1 MKNGSRTTRMTQRE
15 SREAADGVIYLCG
28 CAVNNITPDPVKV
41 RCYNTDHLY
50 EVAKRHLITAMTGF
64 ALKDAGISDPNFERA
79 ILASMRKTL
88 ILNQEKQRVFEKL
101 DEAGIWHMAL
111 KGTII
116 RDWYPKFGM
125 RESSDC
131 DILFDRKYEEKVR
144 DIMLELGYTVD
155 SYGTGHHDVYLKK
168 PVTNMQMHVELFGVG
183 YGKRRNDYYENVIE
197 RLEGDGFEKHFKPED
212 FYIYVLDHNQ
222 HDYMFAG
229 CGLRSLLDTYVI
241 LNRFDFDWDYIREET
256 EKLGIREFEEE
267 NRSLAMHL
275 FTNEKLTDTDRAR
288 LEYMIR
294 SGVYGTVRNRV
305 SNGVRDNGGGFK
317 GKMHYLIRRLIL
329 PMDIVEHHF
338 PVFYKYK
345 VLLPFLPVYR
355 MYRGIRIKG
364 GKFKEELME
373 LKK

>member
-1 MKNGSRTTRMTQRE
+1 MANMTQEE
-15 SREAADGVIYLCG
+15 SRKAVEGVVYLCR
-28 CAVNNITPDPVKV
+28 CAVNSITPDPEKV
-41 RCYNTDHLY
+41 RNYNTDHLF

-64 ALKDAGISDPNFERA
+64 ALRDAGVSSPKFERA
-79 ILASMRKTL
+79 VLASMRKTF
-88 ILNQEKQRVFEKL
+88 ILNEEKQRVFEKL

-125 RESSDC
+125 RESADC

-183 YGKRRNDYYENVIE
+183 YGKRRNDYYENVID
-197 RLEGDGFEKHFKPED
+197 RLEGDGFEKYFKPED

-222 HDYMFAG
+222 HDYMYAG
-229 CGLRSLLDTYVI
+229 CGLRALLDTYVI
-241 LNRFDFDWDYIREET
+241 LNRFDFNWDYIREET

-267 NRSLAMHL
+267 NRSLALHL
-275 FTNEKLTDTDRAR
+275 LTDGKLTDIDKTR
-288 LEYMIR
+288 LEYMIG
-294 SGVYGTVRNRV
+294 SGVYGTVHNRV
-305 SNGVRDNGGGFK
+305 SNGIRDNGGGAK
-317 GKMHYLIRRLIL
+317 GKVNYLVRRLIL

-345 VLLPFLPVYR
+345 VLLPFLPLYR
-355 MYRGIRIKG
+355 IYRGIRIKG
-364 GKFKEELME
+364 DRLKVELME